1 MADMLTGWD
10 LASAEMACRERVWV
24 CRRPKGRA
32 WERHCQLPGF
42 SEMYGLGARRTR
54 LWRQQAEGRTRE
66 VLQIESNAERAE
78 NGEMRRHCAARHAF
92 LLPVPGA
99 ESFAGSNCC
108 QNQSRQIPFGEV
120 ESWPTW
126 GPAVTGA
133 ESSLLSRRGPGI
145 GANRGRP
152 LLFRC
157 RLSGSCP
164 MLPYAKG
171 DCPDSD
177 RSLHFRSKRK
187 RKRVNATENSLDS

>member
-10 LASAEMACRERVWV
+10 LASAEMACRGRVWV

-108 QNQSRQIPFGEV
+108 QNQSRQIPFGEWNPGQCGSLTPQTPNLHYRAECHSVGRTV
-120 ESWPTW
+120 EVLCCFD
-126 GPAVTGA
+126 A
-133 ESSLLSRRGPGI
+133 
-145 GANRGRP
+145 
-152 LLFRC
+152 
-157 RLSGSCP
+157 GSVIRAQC
-164 MLPYAKG
+164 
-171 DCPDSD
+171 
-177 RSLHFRSKRK
+177 
-187 RKRVNATENSLDS
+187 